1 MSVDFGC
8 IETCIFPDFEDY
20 VKPFEDEG
28 MSEEEEDYL
37 DYLLHVCTCTEE
49 HTIKYEYHVEQKQ
62 ISLFAQGKM
71 VIHVCMMNHLG
82 LYRVVSCCEI

>member
-20 VKPFEDEG
+20 VEPFEVEG

-37 DYLLHVCTCTEE
+37 DYLLGGENEE
-49 HTIKYEYHVEQKQ
+49 IQDPDE
-62 ISLFAQGKM
+62 A
-71 VIHVCMMNHLG
+71 
-82 LYRVVSCCEI
+82 

>member
-20 VKPFEDEG
+20 VEPFEDEG

-37 DYLLHVCTCTEE
+37 DYLLGDENKNKFLPLHRE
-49 HTIKYEYHVEQKQ
+49 KW
-62 ISLFAQGKM
+62 
-71 VIHVCMMNHLG
+71 
-82 LYRVVSCCEI
+82 LYMYA